1 MGSNTLNFSEGRIGI
16 NSSSPLSRFNI
27 QDNNILAASND
38 TSGLYLSNLT
48 EATNNNPKF
57 SPSIV
62 LEGQGWKTAA
72 TAGSISYK
80 FRIVNQPNASST
92 NGQSSFAIQQSTNN
106 SAYSNLLSLSAQSP
120 SAVFAGT
127 ISSGAITAS
136 GGVTTTTLNSE
147 INATGS
153 NSSINAGGTSVAS
166 AVMSATSTTKGFLQ
180 PRMTTTQMNAIS
192 TPATGLSVFNT
203 TDSAVYI
210 RRGTGAGWQQVA
222 NEIFATASLN
232 FASTNAQ
239 NSSDLTITLTGAVD
253 GDVVVLGVP
262 NAAVNAN
269 SCYTAWVSA
278 ANTVTVRFNN
288 YSSGAIDPAQAT
300 FKVTIIK

>member
-1 MGSNTLNFSEGRIGI
+1 MRSGVGGGQRITFTQNDVYNTIISGSHTFIQAG
-16 NSSSPLSRFNI
+16 NS
-27 QDNNILAASND
+27 
-38 TSGLYLSNLT
+38 
-48 EATNNNPKF
+48 
-57 SPSIV
+57 
-62 LEGQGWKTAA
+62 
-72 TAGSISYK
+72 
-80 FRIVNQPNASST
+80 
-92 NGQSSFAIQQSTNN
+92 
-106 SAYSNLLSLSAQSP
+106 LSLG
-120 SAVFAGT
+120 AGT
-127 ISSGAITAS
+127 GSATKLG
-136 GGVTTTTLNSE
+136 TT
-147 INATGS
+147 NADVLTPVG
-153 NSSINAGGTSVAS
+153 IGYEQWRAMDAS
-166 AVMSATSTTKGFLQ
+166 AILDIRSFNRGFLQ
-180 PRMTTTQMNAIS
+180 PRLTTTQMNAIS

-210 RRGTGAGWQQVA
+210 RRGTGAGWQQIA

-253 GDVVVLGVP
+253 GDAVVLGVP